1 MIDLKK
7 MRVRKKL
14 LQKELANAV
23 GIAPP
28 YYSMIEAK
36 KRTPSIK
43 IVKKLAQVL
52 DFPWEDFFS
61 EEDTNKTIDFKAK
74 RKEKELTVDDVCLL
88 TNIKQKDYLTIEKG
102 QREPNDEELRLLK
115 MIFNL

>member
-1 MIDLKK
+1 MIDLK
-7 MRVRKKL
+7 RLRARKKL

-43 IVKKLAQVL
+43 IVKKLAQIL

-74 RKEKELTVDDVCLL
+74 RKEKDLTIDEVCLL
-88 TNIKQKDYLTIEKG
+88 TNIKRKDYLAIENG
-102 QREPNDEELRLLK
+102 QKEPNEDELRVLK